1 MTRVIRYRNY
11 GVFVNDERG
20 EGHHSPHAHIKDR
33 GRRIASIH
41 LVTLTPLL
49 KEVEPVPDALLEL
62 IREHQDALIAEWKR
76 LNS

>member
-1 MTRVIRYRNY
+1 MTRVIHYRNF

-41 LVTLTPLL
+41 LVTLTLL
-49 KEVEPVPDALLEL
+49 KQVEPVPQALLDL
-62 IREHQDALIAEWKR
+62 IRERQAELLAEWER